1 MPAAGKPLSLADA
14 RRILRLGPLATPADA
29 RRAFREAAKRL
40 HPDRPGG
47 DAEAFRAALEAHRL
61 LQGEPKALPAPPPVT
76 EDRISITPVMAL
88 TGGER
93 EVMLADGRRI
103 RITLPAGLRDGER
116 LRAGGV
122 TFTIDIP
129 AADDA
134 QVRGDDLWITAR
146 LAPALLADGGRVAIE
161 TPLGRRI
168 VWITRKAASRGLVRL
183 ERQGLPARGGH
194 AQGALYIRLAAEER
208 PVESSAR
215 TLLRRFAAA
224 WAA

>member
-1 MPAAGKPLSLADA
+1 MPAAGLPLSLAQA
-14 RRILRLGPLATPADA
+14 RQILGLGPLATAADA

-47 DAEAFRAALEAHRL
+47 DAEAFRAAMEAHRI
-61 LQGEPKALPAPPPVT
+61 LQGQPKALPAPPPVA
-76 EDRISITPVMAL
+76 EDRLAITPRMAL
-88 TGGER
+88 EGGER
-93 EVMLADGRRI
+93 DVALADGRRL
-103 RITLPAGLRDGER
+103 RITLPAGLRDNER
-116 LRAGGV
+116 LRAGDV
-122 TFTIDIP
+122 TFTIAIS
-129 AADDA
+129 ADDEA

-146 LAPALLADGGRVAIE
+146 LAPAVLAEGGRVAIE

-168 VWITRKAASRGLVRL
+168 VWITRKAAERGLVRL

-194 AQGALYIRLAAEER
+194 PQGSLYIRLAADER